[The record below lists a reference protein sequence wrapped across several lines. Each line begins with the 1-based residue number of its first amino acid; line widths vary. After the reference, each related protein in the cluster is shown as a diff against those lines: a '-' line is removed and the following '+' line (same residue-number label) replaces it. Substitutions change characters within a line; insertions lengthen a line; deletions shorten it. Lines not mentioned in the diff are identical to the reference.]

1 MDEEKKGVSRRKFL
15 KGAAVGAAGVAAMG
29 GLVGCASDGNDS
41 GSKDSSGRG
50 VMTAEEYEKTKWS
63 FEIMPEEYPL
73 PDNKIKTT
81 ITHDYIVI
89 AELSIIIIIIRKA
102 SPTIWAEVYFLDV
115 ITPCLLFLLP
125 YSSIVTDH
133 RMVST
138 GNDHQGIIRIE
149 QKHRLWEIDQYLA
162 Q

>member
-89 AELSIIIIIIRKA
+89 
-102 SPTIWAEVYFLDV
+102 
-115 ITPCLLFLLP
+115 
-125 YSSIVTDH
+125 
-133 RMVST
+133 
-138 GNDHQGIIRIE
+138 G
-149 QKHRLWEIDQYLA
+149 
-162 Q
+162 